1 MYGWVLKT
9 QGGVLGALRDMFRD
23 GVLFIDITS
32 MKLSIN
38 TTFPKTLYAAYA
50 TYLPHTTPIRFIS
63 APDLPQKPTAMNPLG
78 ASSV

>member
-1 MYGWVLKT
+1 MVGFSRPRAVYSVHCVICFET
-9 QGGVLGALRDMFRD
+9 VFF
-23 GVLFIDITS
+23 FIDITS

-63 APDLPQKPTAMNPLG
+63 ALDLPQKPTAVNPLG